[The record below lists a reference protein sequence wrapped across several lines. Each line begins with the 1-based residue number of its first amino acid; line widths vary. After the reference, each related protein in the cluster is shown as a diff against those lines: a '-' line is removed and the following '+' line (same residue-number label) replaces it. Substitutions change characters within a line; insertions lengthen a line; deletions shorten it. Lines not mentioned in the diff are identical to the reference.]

1 MKTSRVLIFALVFAV
16 LLQNTCPFG
25 LAARTGFAS
34 AQSHHCHCAK
44 KAAEKSKAA
53 ADENAKHS
61 ILKAGQLFVFMIAKS
76 VSLQPPVHQSV
87 CLSCV
92 DMVYKIVFIDPL
104 EKPPRFC

>member
-1 MKTSRVLIFALVFAV
+1 MNALIIVLSFAIII
-16 LLQNTCPFG
+16 QNTCPFG
-25 LAARTGFAS
+25 LTARTGFAS

-44 KAAEKSKAA
+44 KAAEKSKAT

-76 VSLQPPVHQSV
+76 VSLQLPVHQSV
-87 CLSCV
+87 CLFCA
-92 DMVYKIVFIDPL
+92 DMIYKIVFIDPL